1 MTTGTL
7 LSFKLEVETLI
18 YYKFVISFVTQNPFV
33 LNTRMNSNLLN
44 FYDLGLYVNWFEI
57 LCGFTDYRVI
67 RA

>member
-7 LSFKLEVETLI
+7 LSFKLEVETPI

-44 FYDLGLYVNWFEI
+44 LALMPAITEPTNYTRLSKKIFH
-57 LCGFTDYRVI
+57 RS
-67 RA
+67 R